1 MAETQLTQS
10 TAASPQERARNRLMS
25 NGPVINQMMAEQQ
38 AKQAKKDAAKEAA
51 PVAPQA
57 AEPEKSGLPADP
69 KDWSMKDLLESKPL
83 PEDIDP
89 FSRTLLG
96 GVDPIAVHQAMTVV
110 IPILCQLGEQSRV
123 LYSPHRLRWMC
134 GMSWQM
140 GVSGSGKS
148 EVQRELE
155 KLFLSKDL
163 KENSMN
169 AKEASKYS
177 LLSEK
182 EKKET
187 PVPEEKVRIF
197 MGLPTSLALVQ
208 QMQVNDGGAIYISC
222 TECGEFGKKIAQT
235 SYNAIPDMMKRSYDG
250 TGEEYIHKTLQGS
263 LYVPSMKLN
272 ANFSGTIDPVFKVFR
287 YNNADGT
294 LSRCNLTI
302 LPKRK
307 DEEKEG
313 VYKEP
318 HWAMKER
325 IFLRECADRLRTFN
339 NKFHENEKPDEIDEC
354 NALLEKYG
362 LRADENY
369 VPTVQDLEDCV
380 YAEQCAKAVCIPEV
394 LELGR
399 DIKKY
404 LVSFGDM
411 AADSCSRANER
422 AMGLCYLLLI
432 ANGFAPL
439 RNCGGSEVH
448 NGEAWTAEDRQLL
461 SQCINTARWWIDI
474 SIDCA
479 LALQSILDLHTP
491 SVKNGMIAAFG
502 EKVKS
507 INAIEAARQAAFCDF
522 EARHAG
528 ELVSVED
535 LRECA
540 VFANV
545 AKATLYRQK
554 DKRGWKAYKRGA
566 RYLMPEKKGEA
577 AP

>member
-1 MAETQLTQS
+1 MS
-10 TAASPQERARNRLMS
+10 NNSINAASPQERARLRLTS
-25 NGPVINQMMAEQQ
+25 VGPVINQMMAEQQ

-307 DEEKEG
+307 DEEKDG

-380 YAEQCAKAVCIPEV
+380 YTEQCDKAVCIPEV

-439 RNCGGSEVH
+439 RNSGGDEIHS
-448 NGEAWTAEDRQLL
+448 GEAWTAEDRQLL

-502 EKVKS
+502 ETVKKR
-507 INAIEAARQAAFCDF
+507 ALKEAARQAAFQDI
-522 EARHAG
+522 ETKHRG
-528 ELVSVED
+528 EEVPITVM
-535 LRECA
+535 REYKI
-540 VFANV
+540 FAN
-545 AKATLYRQK
+545 LDRSMWYRLAE
-554 DKRGWKAYKRGA
+554 KRGWEPA
-566 RYLMPEKKGEA
+566 KKGLFRLPEPTQEDA
-577 AP
+577 S

>member
-1 MAETQLTQS
+1 MS
-10 TAASPQERARNRLMS
+10 NNSINAASPKERARQRLTS
-25 NGPVINQMMAEQQ
+25 VGPVINQMMAEQQ

-110 IPILCQLGEQSRV
+110 IPILCQLGEQTRV
-123 LYSPHRLRWMC
+123 LYSPNRLRWMC

-302 LPKRK
+302 LPRRK
-307 DEEKEG
+307 DEEKDG

-318 HWAMKER
+318 HWTMKER

-380 YAEQCAKAVCIPEV
+380 YTEQCDKAICIPEV

-439 RNCGGSEVH
+439 RNNSGDEVH
-448 NGEAWTAEDRQLL
+448 SGEAWTAEDRQLL

-502 EKVKS
+502 ETVKKR
-507 INAIEAARQAAFCDF
+507 ALKEAARQAAFQDI
-522 EARHAG
+522 ETKHRG
-528 ELVSVED
+528 EEVPITVM
-535 LRECA
+535 REYKI
-540 VFANV
+540 FTN
-545 AKATLYRQK
+545 LDRSMWYRLAE
-554 DKRGWKAYKRGA
+554 KRGWEPA
-566 RYLMPEKKGEA
+566 KKGLFRLPE
-577 AP
+577 PTQEDTP

>member
-1 MAETQLTQS
+1 MAETQVTQS
-10 TAASPQERARNRLMS
+10 TAASPKERARLRLTS
-25 NGPVINQMMAEQQ
+25 VGPVINQMMAEQQ

-187 PVPEEKVRIF
+187 PVPEQKVRIF

-302 LPKRK
+302 LPRRK
-307 DEEKEG
+307 DEEKDG

-318 HWAMKER
+318 HWTMKER

-380 YAEQCAKAVCIPEV
+380 YTEQCDKAVCIPEV

-439 RNCGGSEVH
+439 RNNCGDEVH
-448 NGEAWTAEDRQLL
+448 SEEAWTAEDRQLL
-461 SQCINTARWWIDI
+461 RQCINTARWWIDI

-502 EKVKS
+502 ETVKKR
-507 INAIEAARQAAFCDF
+507 ALKEAARQAAFQDI
-522 EARHAG
+522 ETKHRG
-528 ELVSVED
+528 EEVPITVM
-535 LRECA
+535 REYKI
-540 VFANV
+540 FAN
-545 AKATLYRQK
+545 LDRSMWYRLAE
-554 DKRGWKAYKRGA
+554 KRGWEPA
-566 RYLMPEKKGEA
+566 KKGLFRLPE
-577 AP
+577 PTQEDTP

>member
-1 MAETQLTQS
+1 MS
-10 TAASPQERARNRLMS
+10 NNSINAASPQERARLRLTS
-25 NGPVINQMMAEQQ
+25 VGPVINQMMAEQQ
-38 AKQAKKDAAKEAA
+38 AKQAKKDAAKEVA

-302 LPKRK
+302 LPRRK

-380 YAEQCAKAVCIPEV
+380 YAEQCDKAVCIPEV

-439 RNCGGSEVH
+439 RNNSGDEIHS
-448 NGEAWTAEDRQLL
+448 GEAWTAEDRQLL

-491 SVKNGMIAAFG
+491 SVKNGVLAAFG
-502 EKVKS
+502 ETVKKR
-507 INAIEAARQAAFCDF
+507 ALKEAARQAAFLDI
-522 EARHAG
+522 ETKHRG
-528 ELVSVED
+528 EEVPITVM
-535 LRECA
+535 REYKI
-540 VFANV
+540 FAN
-545 AKATLYRQK
+545 LDRSMWYRLAE
-554 DKRGWKAYKRGA
+554 KRGWEPA
-566 RYLMPEKKGEA
+566 KKGLFRLPE
-577 AP
+577 PTQEDTP

>member
-1 MAETQLTQS
+1 MAETKVIQS
-10 TAASPQERARNRLMS
+10 TAASPQERARLRLTS
-25 NGPVINQMMAEQQ
+25 VGPVINQMMAEQQ
-38 AKQAKKDAAKEAA
+38 AKQAKKDAAL
-51 PVAPQA
+51 VAPLA

-123 LYSPHRLRWMC
+123 LYSPNRLRWMC

-250 TGEEYIHKTLQGS
+250 TGEEYIHKTQQGS

-380 YAEQCAKAVCIPEV
+380 YTEQCDKAVCIPEV

-507 INAIEAARQAAFCDF
+507 INAIEAARLAAFCDF

-528 ELVSVED
+528 EQVVVED
-535 LRECA
+535 LRECPA
-540 VFANV
+540 FANV
-545 AKATLYRQK
+545 GRSTLYREV
-554 DKRGWKAYKRGA
+554 DKRGWKVYKRGSH
-566 RYLMPEKKGEA
+566 YLMPEKKKEA
-577 AP
+577 AT

>member
-1 MAETQLTQS
+1 MAETKVIQS
-10 TAASPQERARNRLMS
+10 TAASPQERARLRLTS
-25 NGPVINQMMAEQQ
+25 VGPVINQMMAEQQ
-38 AKQAKKDAAKEAA
+38 AKQAKKEAA

-313 VYKEP
+313 VYKDLTTNSTKMKNLMKLMS
-318 HWAMKER
+318 AMRSLKSTDSER
-325 IFLRECADRLRTFN
+325 TKTMSLLCKTSKTVFTLNNATRPSAFLKFLSWEEILRNIWSRLGTWLRTVVA
-339 NKFHENEKPDEIDEC
+339 E
-354 NALLEKYG
+354 LTRG
-362 LRADENY
+362 LWASL
-369 VPTVQDLEDCV
+369 TC
-380 YAEQCAKAVCIPEV
+380 C
-394 LELGR
+394 
-399 DIKKY
+399 
-404 LVSFGDM
+404 
-411 AADSCSRANER
+411 
-422 AMGLCYLLLI
+422 LLLTVS
-432 ANGFAPL
+432 PL
-439 RNCGGSEVH
+439 FGIV
-448 NGEAWTAEDRQLL
+448 
-461 SQCINTARWWIDI
+461 
-474 SIDCA
+474 
-479 LALQSILDLHTP
+479 
-491 SVKNGMIAAFG
+491 AAVRYIT
-502 EKVKS
+502 EKHGRLK
-507 INAIEAARQAAFCDF
+507 I
-522 EARHAG
+522 
-528 ELVSVED
+528 VS
-535 LRECA
+535 
-540 VFANV
+540 
-545 AKATLYRQK
+545 Y
-554 DKRGWKAYKRGA
+554 
-566 RYLMPEKKGEA
+566 
-577 AP
+577 